1 MISEMQK
8 IHPNI
13 LVIGDLMIDNYLWGE
28 TNRIS
33 PEAPVQIVNVERET
47 KVLGGAGNVAHNL
60 KTLGANV
67 EVLSVIGGCEISE
80 QLQHL
85 LREVGIN
92 SNNLVVQNDRITSK
106 KTRIISSHQQVIRY
120 DIESAED
127 ISIHSEKLLI
137 DKFKS
142 ILKNFD
148 LVILSDYGKGVLT
161 EYITQEVINTANSNK
176 IKVIV
181 DPKGSDY
188 SKYKSAHLLTPN
200 KIEASEATGIN
211 ISDEKSLINALTNLK
226 ENYELNCALI
236 TLSEEGI
243 AIYDD
248 KFSSYPTLAKE
259 VFDVTGAGD
268 TVIAALGYALA
279 ANLDISE
286 AVIFANLAAGIV
298 VGKIGSATTSFEE
311 IANYEL
317 SLNLP
322 LSEQKIVSSNQ
333 LMPILDEYKKNNK
346 QIVFTN
352 GCFDILHAGHVR
364 YLENAKKLGD
374 ILIVGINSDDSVKRL
389 KGKSRPINSLDD
401 RSLIIASLSSVDYV
415 VSFEE
420 DTPLNLIK
428 SIVPDIL
435 VKGGDYKDKD
445 VIGSNIAKKLVI
457 IDFIEG
463 KSTSNTI
470 MKILEND

>member
-1 MISEMQK
+1 
-8 IHPNI
+8 
-13 LVIGDLMIDNYLWGE
+13 
-28 TNRIS
+28 
-33 PEAPVQIVNVERET
+33 
-47 KVLGGAGNVAHNL
+47 
-60 KTLGANV
+60 
-67 EVLSVIGGCEISE
+67 
-80 QLQHL
+80 
-85 LREVGIN
+85 
-92 SNNLVVQNDRITSK
+92 
-106 KTRIISSHQQVIRY
+106 
-120 DIESAED
+120 
-127 ISIHSEKLLI
+127 
-137 DKFKS
+137 
-142 ILKNFD
+142 
-148 LVILSDYGKGVLT
+148 
-161 EYITQEVINTANSNK
+161 
-176 IKVIV
+176 
-181 DPKGSDY
+181 
-188 SKYKSAHLLTPN
+188 
-200 KIEASEATGIN
+200 
-211 ISDEKSLINALTNLK
+211 
-226 ENYELNCALI
+226 LI

-317 SLNLP
+317 SLHSP
-322 LSEQKIVSSNQ
+322 LSEQKIVSLNQ

-352 GCFDILHAGHVR
+352 GCFDILHVGHVK

-428 SIVPDIL
+428 SITPDIL
-435 VKGGDYKDKD
+435 VKGGDYKGKS

-470 MKILEND
+470 MKIIEND